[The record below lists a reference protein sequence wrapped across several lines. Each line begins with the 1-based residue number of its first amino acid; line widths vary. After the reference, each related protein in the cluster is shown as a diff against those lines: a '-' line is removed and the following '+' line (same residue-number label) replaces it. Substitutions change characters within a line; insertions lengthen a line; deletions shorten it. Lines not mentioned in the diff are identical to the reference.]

1 MGMNQQR
8 GGTLVGFI
16 LGLVVGLAVALGVA
30 IYVTKMPI
38 PFLSKGQTRSADS
51 DPAEAEKNKDWDPNA
66 PLYGK
71 KGAKSADKA
80 DDVKTDAKPE
90 PKSDAAA
97 KVDPKS
103 ADPLGDLAKVKAA
116 EPKLE
121 AKAKP
126 DTKPAEPKAVEA
138 KPAEA
143 PKAAEPKAEA
153 RPASADP
160 FIYFVQA
167 GAYRSTEEAEAQRA
181 KAGMLGLETKISE
194 RDQGGRTVYRVRVGP
209 MDKTE
214 AERVRAKLEAAHIDS
229 AMVRVQR

>member
-1 MGMNQQR
+1 MNQQR

-16 LGLVVGLAVALGVA
+16 IGLVVGLTVALGVA
-30 IYVTKMPI
+30 IYVTKVPI
-38 PFLSKGQTRSADS
+38 PFMNKGQARSADL
-51 DPAEAEKNKDWDPNA
+51 DAAEAEKNKDWDPNA

-71 KGAKSADKA
+71 RGAKSADK
-80 DDVKTDAKPE
+80 TDEANAE
-90 PKSDAAA
+90 PKQDAAA

-116 EPKLE
+116 EPK

-126 DTKPAEPKAVEA
+126 ETKPEAKPVEA
-138 KPAEA
+138 KSVDA
-143 PKAAEPKAEA
+143 PKAAEPKADA
-153 RPASADP
+153 KPVNTDP

-167 GAYRSTEEAEAQRA
+167 GAYRSHDEAETQRA
-181 KAGMLGLETKISE
+181 KTVMLGLDAKISE

>member
-1 MGMNQQR
+1 MNRQR

-16 LGLVVGLAVALGVA
+16 IGLVVGLTVALGVA
-30 IYVTKMPI
+30 VYVTKVPI
-38 PFLSKGQTRSADS
+38 PFMNKGQARSADL
-51 DPAEAEKNKDWDPNA
+51 DAAEAEKNKDWDPNA

-80 DDVKTDAKPE
+80 DE

-116 EPKLE
+116 EPK
-121 AKAKP
+121 
-126 DTKPAEPKAVEA
+126 PAEIKTPEPKAVE
-138 KPAEA
+138 
-143 PKAAEPKAEA
+143 PKAAEAKPV
-153 RPASADP
+153 STDP

-167 GAYRSTEEAEAQRA
+167 GAYRTTEEAEAQRA
-181 KAGMLGLETKISE
+181 KTGMLGLETKISE

-209 MDKTE
+209 LDKAE

>member
-1 MGMNQQR
+1 MRMNQQR

-38 PFLSKGQTRSADS
+38 PFMTKGQSRSVDS
-51 DPAEAEKNKDWDPNA
+51 DAVEAEKNKDWDPNA

-71 KGAKSADKA
+71 KGAKSGDKA
-80 DDVKTDAKPE
+80 DESKADAKP
-90 PKSDAAA
+90 DAAA

-116 EPKLE
+116 EPKPE
-121 AKAKP
+121 PKPKAEP
-126 DTKPAEPKAVEA
+126 KPAEPKAAET
-138 KPAEA
+138 KPVEA
-143 PKAAEPKAEA
+143 PKAVEPKADA
-153 RPASADP
+153 KPASADP

-167 GAYRSTEEAEAQRA
+167 GAYRTTEEAEAQRA

-209 MDKTE
+209 LDKAE
-214 AERVRAKLEAAHIDS
+214 AERVRAKLDAAHIDS

>member
-1 MGMNQQR
+1 MEREIESMNQQR

-16 LGLVVGLAVALGVA
+16 LGLVVGLGIALGVA
-30 IYVTKMPI
+30 IYVTKVPMP
-38 PFLSKGQTRSADS
+38 FMNKGQTRSADQ
-51 DPAEAEKNKDWDPNA
+51 DAVEAEKNKDWDPNA

-71 KGAKSADKA
+71 KGAKSGDKA
-80 DDVKTDAKPE
+80 DDVKT
-90 PKSDAAA
+90 DAAA

-116 EPKLE
+116 EPKAAE
-121 AKAKP
+121 PKAKP
-126 DTKPAEPKAVEA
+126 DVKPTAESKPAEVKPAEPS
-138 KPAEA
+138 
-143 PKAAEPKAEA
+143 KAAEPKVDVK
-153 RPASADP
+153 PVSTDP

-167 GAYRSTEEAEAQRA
+167 GAYRSNDEAEAQRA
-181 KAGMLGLETKISE
+181 KTALLGLDAKISE

-209 MDKTE
+209 MDKAE

>member
-1 MGMNQQR
+1 MRMNQQH

-16 LGLVVGLAVALGVA
+16 IGLVVGLAVALGVA

-51 DPAEAEKNKDWDPNA
+51 DAAEAEKNKDWDPNA

-71 KGAKSADKA
+71 KGAKPGDKVDEPKA
-80 DDVKTDAKPE
+80 DAKPE

-103 ADPLGDLAKVKAA
+103 ADPLGDLAKVKSA
-116 EPKLE
+116 EPKPAD
-121 AKAKP
+121 AKS
-126 DTKPAEPKAVEA
+126 V
-138 KPAEA
+138 EA
-143 PKAAEPKAEA
+143 PK
-153 RPASADP
+153 PANTDP

-167 GAYRSTEEAEAQRA
+167 GAYRSNDEAETQRA
-181 KAGMLGLETKISE
+181 KTAMLGLDAKISE

-209 MDKTE
+209 MDKVE

>member
-1 MGMNQQR
+1 MRMNQQR

-16 LGLVVGLAVALGVA
+16 IGLVVGLTVALGVA

-38 PFLSKGQTRSADS
+38 PFMNKGQARSADL
-51 DPAEAEKNKDWDPNA
+51 DAAEAEKNKDWDPNA

-80 DDVKTDAKPE
+80 DESKP
-90 PKSDAAA
+90 DAAV

-103 ADPLGDLAKVKAA
+103 ADPLGDLAKAKSETKA
-116 EPKLE
+116 PE
-121 AKAKP
+121 A
-126 DTKPAEPKAVEA
+126 KPAEPKAPEPNVAEPKAAEA
-138 KPAEA
+138 KPA
-143 PKAAEPKAEA
+143 
-153 RPASADP
+153 SVDP

-167 GAYRSTEEAEAQRA
+167 GAYRTTEEAESQRA
-181 KAGMLGLETKISE
+181 KTGMLGLETKISE

-209 MDKTE
+209 LDKAE
-214 AERVRAKLEAAHIDS
+214 AERVRAKLDAAHIDS